1 MYNFNKKRTKVFEKL
16 TNLDYLIYQKFSEYS
31 IDAGKS
37 NVNSFIFKY
46 FYQRKSVR
54 LKPIG
59 AL

>member
-46 FYQRKSVR
+46 FINESQ
-54 LKPIG
+54 
-59 AL
+59 